1 MSTSDRLKLM
11 STRASDRLRQ
21 AHKQSNIGNTQQ
33 VKNQKANLH
42 EILQENEVYE
52 DVLEQI
58 NRKLALRQAMDQ
70 ASEAIERSKQGSEM
84 GSAFGKDNDR
94 SIAASSRRQADVRS
108 KSSNHSKMSS
118 LVALSHKGKCAV
130 KSTGKSNG

>member
-1 MSTSDRLKLM
+1 
-11 STRASDRLRQ
+11 
-21 AHKQSNIGNTQQ
+21 
-33 VKNQKANLH
+33 
-42 EILQENEVYE
+42 
-52 DVLEQI
+52 
-58 NRKLALRQAMDQ
+58 MDQ

-118 LVALSHKGKCAV
+118 LVALSHKGK
-130 KSTGKSNG
+130 